1 MVSSGNRA
9 EENGFYKGAWHLTE
23 RFKHIAHYEKKK
35 TTQLKAEHV
44 AKSSVEIARLVKE
57 GAEIRES
64 ARVPEF
70 CFPGDS
76 MIEVLD
82 REPSITQ
89 AKVLLL
95 ECTFAGSSVSVEK
108 ARKAGHIHLDQ
119 IAKNADRFE
128 NEAVILTHWS
138 QRYSNAQIRQEVEK
152 ALPAEL
158 LERVHIVFPRRS
170 DHPANR

>member
-1 MVSSGNRA
+1 
-9 EENGFYKGAWHLTE
+9 
-23 RFKHIAHYEKKK
+23 
-35 TTQLKAEHV
+35 
-44 AKSSVEIARLVKE
+44 
-57 GAEIRES
+57 
-64 ARVPEF
+64 
-70 CFPGDS
+70 